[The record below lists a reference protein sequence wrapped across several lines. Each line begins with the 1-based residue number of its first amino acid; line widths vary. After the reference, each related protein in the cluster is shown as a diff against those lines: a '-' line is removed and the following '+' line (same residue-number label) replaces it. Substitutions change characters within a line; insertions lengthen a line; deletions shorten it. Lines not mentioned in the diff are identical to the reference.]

1 LPLMRHPKKIL
12 SNLEYRLALDINP
25 TQGKLEGEE
34 RVKVKNPL
42 AQSLDKVIFTLDLN
56 FPGSNGEAVIKS
68 VNDEFGAELK
78 FVHPSI
84 GGNVDRSLLVV
95 QLGKELKS
103 NFEQELRIKY
113 SGKFAG
119 QVDGLPLLLEDS
131 FYTSSSYYPRVIGY
145 LDEDLKSSRHRDYS
159 SAIYRLQVR
168 TGADQV
174 IASSGE
180 VTKEEVS
187 GEGKTTY
194 LESDGTRGFGLVMS
208 PKFKVISEEMQG
220 VAVKAYSLPGGED
233 RQARLLEAA
242 RDVLQFYVKYVGF
255 YPWKSLSILPG
266 SEIYTGGYAS
276 SNIVFI
282 HKPEPKG
289 SANYVN
295 WIVAHEVAHQY
306 WGAYVGDPNNY
317 PQWLTLG
324 LSQWLDEKYE
334 RSKDKALRRKP
345 WKYYLVGVALGVDT
359 TIMQPLDKLD
369 GVKYDWNNII
379 AHSKSYTVIKMLEGL
394 MGALEFEKAV
404 AALLERFG
412 GRIVTAKDFARICE
426 RIANRKL
433 GWFFDEWL
441 YSDAKLDYK
450 ISDQIEGEA
459 EGVHMLRLKVK
470 RLGNGKMPIK
480 MEVLYK
486 DGSRQI
492 DSIKEDTTEAELV
505 FISKAKKE
513 KVILDPDEELPLRSR
528 IDELEPDM
536 LGYALY
542 NAGRY
547 AEAALKLQE
556 VLRANPSN
564 AMAQFTLG
572 ICLYDARK
580 YPDAIEAFERASE
593 LSDAEADRAWK
604 AWSYIW
610 LGHVHDLEGRRAKA
624 VESYQKAIALG
635 SREKVRF
642 DQYDIDADATSWARE
657 RLEVPYRRN

>member
-1 LPLMRHPKKIL
+1 MPLTHRPKKIL
-12 SNLEYRLALDINP
+12 SNLEYWLALDVNP
-25 TQGKLEGEE
+25 TQGTLEGEE
-34 RVKVKNPL
+34 RIRIKNPL

-56 FPGSNGEAVIKS
+56 LSGSNGEAMIKA
-68 VNDEFGAELK
+68 VNDESGTEVK
-78 FVHPSI
+78 FIHPGM
-84 GGNVDRSLLVV
+84 GGKVDKSLLVV
-95 QLGKELKS
+95 QLGKELKP

-131 FYTSSSYYPRVIGY
+131 FYTSSSYYPRIIGY
-145 LDEDLKSSRHRDYS
+145 LDEDLTSSRHRDYS
-159 SAIYRLQVR
+159 SAMYRVQVK
-168 TGADQV
+168 TQADQV
-174 IASSGE
+174 IASTGN
-180 VTKEEVS
+180 VTKEEIS
-187 GEGKTTY
+187 GEEKTTY

-208 PKFKVISEEMQG
+208 PKFKVISEDMQG
-220 VAVKAYSLPGGED
+220 VDVKSYYLPGGED

-242 RDVLQFYVKYVGF
+242 RDVLQFYVKFIGF
-255 YPWKSLSILPG
+255 YPWKNLAILPG

-276 SNIVFI
+276 SNMIFI
-282 HKPEPKG
+282 HKPEPRG
-289 SANYVN
+289 SRNYVN

-306 WGAYVGDPNNY
+306 WGAYVGDPNSY

-345 WKYYLVGVALGVDT
+345 WKFYLVGVVLGVDT

-379 AHSKSYTVIKMLEGL
+379 AHSKSYTVIKMLESL
-394 MGALEFEKAV
+394 MGTLNFEKAV

-412 GRIVTAKDFARICE
+412 GRIVTAKDFTRICE
-426 RIANRKL
+426 RIADRKL

-441 YSDAKLDYK
+441 YSDTKLDYK
-450 ISDQIEGEA
+450 ISDQIEGET
-459 EGVHMLRLKVK
+459 EGIHMLRLKVK
-470 RLGNGKMPIK
+470 RLGNGKMPMK
-480 MEVLYK
+480 VKVLYK
-486 DGSRQI
+486 DGSQQI
-492 DSIKEDTTEAELV
+492 DSIKEDTIEADLV

-513 KVILDPDEELPLRSR
+513 QVILDPDEELPLKSR

-542 NAGRY
+542 NANRY
-547 AEAALKLQE
+547 AEAVPKLQE
-556 VLRANPSN
+556 VLKANPSN

-580 YPDAIEAFERASE
+580 YPDAIEAFAKASE
-593 LSDAEADRAWK
+593 LSNAEDRAWK

-610 LGHVHDLEGRRAKA
+610 LGHIHDLEGRRDKA
-624 VESYQKAIALG
+624 VESYKKAIALG

-642 DQYDIDADATSWARE
+642 DQYGIDADATSWARE
-657 RLEVPYRRN
+657 RLDVPYSRT